1 MNRKASIVI
10 GSLIGACVL
19 NFLFVACGS
28 PTNAQAQ
35 AQASACTSWQLA
47 AFYQPN
53 LLSRSG
59 VLDWPA
65 GLTSTVNLPTG
76 WEPIE
81 ASPWGGSSSTAS
93 TTVGALVVVRHC
105 AQ

>member
-1 MNRKASIVI
+1 VNRKVSIVL
-10 GSLIGACVL
+10 GSMLGACVL
-19 NFLFVACGS
+19 NLLFVACGS

-35 AQASACTSWQLA
+35 APASACTSWQLA

-53 LLSRSG
+53 
-59 VLDWPA
+59 VLMKGAADWPS
-65 GLTSTVNLPTG
+65 GLSSTVNLPTG

-81 ASPWGGSSSTAS
+81 ASPWGGSSSTTS
-93 TTVGALVVVRHC
+93 TTIGTLVVVRHC